1 MKQLLFVAFS
11 LIGFEALAQPARQPT
26 APAKPAAAKP
36 AGTKATPAV
45 PDGASSAPLAVV
57 FERYHDRYNRLF
69 PLQATAEGDHRF
81 DDKLPNDQTRV
92 YRDTLKAFYSHYIG
106 ALRKVDRTKLT
117 ANDKVSYDMLR
128 YELEQRLAGFQFDSW
143 KMPFNQFYGLP
154 NTLPQLGSGKG
165 TQPFKT
171 VRDYERWLA
180 RLRSF
185 PAWADSAI
193 ANFQRGERTGVVLPK
208 PLVQKIIAQL
218 RAVSNGDPT
227 TSLFYGPITTMPATF
242 SAADKTRLTA
252 LYQKAIQ
259 RDVMNP
265 YRNMADFFEVEYLPK
280 ARTTSGINALP
291 QGGARYAYAVQVAT
305 TTTRTPAQIYET
317 GLAEVARI
325 KATMDTVKNRT
336 GFKGDLKGYFN
347 YVNTDPKFRP
357 FKTESEVINA
367 FRAIQGRVELTIP
380 TLFSR
385 GPKTPF
391 EVRATEAYRAASASA
406 QYNRGAPDGS
416 RPGIFYVPI
425 LDATKY
431 NTVANPAME
440 TLFLH
445 EALPGHHFQI
455 SMQQENAALPKFRR
469 FGGYSAC
476 SEGWGLYCESLGKP
490 LGLFTDPNQYM
501 GHLGAEMHRALRLVT
516 DVGLHTGKLTREQAI
531 QYMMDNEAISEQGA
545 TAEVER
551 YMAIPGQALSYKTGQ
566 LKLNELRDRYRQQ
579 LGAKFDLRAFHDELL
594 SIGSMPLAVM
604 ETRMDAWAASVK

>member
-1 MKQLLFVAFS
+1 VA
-11 LIGFEALAQPARQPT
+11 PAKPT
-26 APAKPAAAKP
+26 ATKPAAAKTGP
-36 AGTKATPAV
+36 AAPA
-45 PDGASSAPLAVV
+45 GASSAPLAAL

-92 YRDTLKAFYSHYIG
+92 YRDTLKAFYSHYLG
-106 ALRKVDRTKLT
+106 AMRKVDRNKLT
-117 ANDKVSYDMLR
+117 ANDKVSYDMLK
-128 YELEQRLAGFQFDSW
+128 YELEQRLAGFQFDNW

-165 TQPFKT
+165 AQPFKT
-171 VRDYERWLA
+171 VRDYERWIS
-180 RLRSF
+180 RLNGF

-193 ANFQRGERTGVVLPK
+193 ANFQKGERSGVVLPK
-208 PLVQKIIAQL
+208 VLVAKMVKQL
-218 RAVSNGDPT
+218 RDVAGGDPT
-227 TSLFYGPITTMPATF
+227 TNLFYQPVNNFPASFT
-242 SAADKTRLTA
+242 AADKARLTA
-252 LYQKAIQ
+252 LFQKAIQ
-259 RDVMNP
+259 RDVVRP
-265 YRNMADFFEVEYLPK
+265 YRDMSDFLEVEYTPK
-280 ARTTSGINALP
+280 ARTTSGINAVP
-291 QGGARYAYAVQVAT
+291 QGAARYAYAVQTAT
-305 TTTRTPAQIYET
+305 TTSRTPTQIYET

-325 KATMDTVKNRT
+325 KAEMDTAKNRT
-336 GFKGDLKGYFN
+336 GYKGDLKGYFN

-357 FKTESEVINA
+357 FKTEQDVISA
-367 FRAIQGRVELTIP
+367 YRGIQGRVELKLP
-380 TLFSR
+380 DLFNR
-385 GPKTPF
+385 GPQTPF

-455 SMQQENAALPKFRR
+455 SMQQENTTLPKFRR

-476 SEGWGLYCESLGKP
+476 SEGWGLYCEGLGKA
-490 LGLFTDPNQYM
+490 LGLYTDPNQYM

-579 LGAKFDLRAFHDELL
+579 LGPKFDLRAFHDELL
-594 SIGSMPLAVM
+594 AGGSMPLAVL

>member
-1 MKQLLFVAFS
+1 MKQLLLVALS
-11 LIGFEALAQPARQPT
+11 LIGLEAAAQPGKRPV
-26 APAKPAAAKP
+26 APARPAAKAAAP
-36 AGTKATPAV
+36 AGAN
-45 PDGASSAPLAVV
+45 SAPLAAL

-92 YRDTLKAFYSHYIG
+92 YRDTLKAFYGHYLG

-128 YELEQRLAGFQFDSW
+128 YELEQRLAGFQFDNW

-154 NTLPQLGSGKG
+154 NTLPQLASGKG
-165 TQPFKT
+165 AQPFKT
-171 VRDYERWLA
+171 VKDYDRWLA

-193 ANFQRGERTGVVLPK
+193 ANFQRGERSGVVLPK
-208 PLVQKIIAQL
+208 ALVPKMVKQL
-218 RAVSNGDPT
+218 RAIAFGDPT
-227 TSLFYGPITTMPATF
+227 ASLFYQPVLNFPGTF
-242 SAADKTRLTA
+242 TAADKTRLTA
-252 LYQKAIQ
+252 LFQKAIQ
-259 RDVMNP
+259 RDVVRP
-265 YRNMADFFEVEYLPK
+265 YRDMADFLEIEYLPK
-280 ARTTSGINALP
+280 ARATSGINALP
-291 QGGARYAYAVQVAT
+291 QGAARYAYAVQVGT
-305 TTTRTPAQIYET
+305 TTSRTPAQVYET

-325 KATMDTVKNRT
+325 RAEMDTAKNRT
-336 GFKGDLKGYFN
+336 AYKGDLKGYFN

-357 FKTESEVINA
+357 FKTEQEVISA
-367 FRAIQGRVELTIP
+367 FRGIQGRVELKLP
-380 TLFSR
+380 DLFNR

-406 QYNRGAPDGS
+406 QYYRGAPDGS

-425 LDATKY
+425 LDATRY

-445 EALPGHHFQI
+445 EALPGHHFQV
-455 SMQQENAALPKFRR
+455 SMQQENTSLPKFRR

-476 SEGWGLYCESLGKP
+476 SEGWGLYCEGLGRQ
-490 LGLFTDPNQYM
+490 LGLYTDPNQYM

-566 LKLNELRDRYRQQ
+566 LKLNELRDRYRRQ
-579 LGAKFDLRAFHDELL
+579 LGPKFDLRAFHDELL
-594 SIGSMPLAVM
+594 SIGSMPLAVL